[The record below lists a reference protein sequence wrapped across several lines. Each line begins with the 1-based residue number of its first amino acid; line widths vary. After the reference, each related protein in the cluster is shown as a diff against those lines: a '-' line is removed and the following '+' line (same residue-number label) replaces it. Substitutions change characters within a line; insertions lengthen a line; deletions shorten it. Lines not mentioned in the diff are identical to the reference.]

1 LFLEEI
7 LELTNV
13 LGGRPRGSVTSISKE
28 VNVNVLD
35 TLCFGSFDEFEN
47 VGNVRV
53 DTSVRD

>member
-13 LGGRPRGSVTSISKE
+13 LGSRPRGGITSITKE
-28 VNVNVLD
+28 VDVNVLD
-35 TLCFGSFDEFEN
+35 TLCFGSFDEFED

-53 DTSVRD
+53 NTSVRD

>member
-13 LGGRPRGSVTSISKE
+13 LGSRPGSGITSISKK
-28 VNVNVLD
+28 VDVDVFD

-53 DTSVRD
+53 NTTVRD